1 MLAAFCISDGRWTV
15 LRSQESR
22 TKERDSSGLRL
33 LSSKARG
40 GHKERGKGRPGDFF
54 LVFRDNLVCVKITNL
69 VLREGLVHRNGKKL
83 TIFRFGENMMCAN
96 ITNFVLSNKEN
107 F

>member
-1 MLAAFCISDGRWTV
+1 MTGGQSSGHKRAG
-15 LRSQESR
+15 Q
-22 TKERDSSGLRL
+22 KRDSSGLHS

-40 GHKERGKGRPGDFF
+40 GHKERGKGWPDAFF

-69 VLREGLVHRNGKKL
+69 VLREGLVHRNGKKW
-83 TIFRFGENMMCAN
+83 TIFCFGDDMMCVN

-107 F
+107 L